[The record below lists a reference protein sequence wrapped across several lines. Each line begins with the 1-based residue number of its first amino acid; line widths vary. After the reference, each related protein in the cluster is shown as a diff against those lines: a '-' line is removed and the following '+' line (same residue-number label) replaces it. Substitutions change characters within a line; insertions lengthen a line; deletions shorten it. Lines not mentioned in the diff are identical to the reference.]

1 MASGTPA
8 VRTPG
13 CTAQTP
19 LALRPGA
26 SRDISWQVDLL
37 TYEMELRRPGL
48 PRPLLASAAKAQ
60 QSPWQQKAFFP
71 ADRALKRAPEA
82 VSQTISHD
90 ITFAHTSAQTHTH
103 THIPMHAQAHMLCTP
118 FLSSFLPL
126 PQHILAGRNSQV
138 LDSNFLVSKKPRPRG
153 ERI

>member
-26 SRDISWQVDLL
+26 SRDISWQEDLL
-37 TYEMELRRPGL
+37 TYETELRRPGL
-48 PRPLLASAAKAQ
+48 PGALLASAAKAQ

-82 VSQTISHD
+82 ISQTISHD

-103 THIPMHAQAHMLCTP
+103 THTYACPGTHVVHT
-118 FLSSFLPL
+118 LSKLLHSSPTAYPGWKELTGP
-126 PQHILAGRNSQV
+126 
-138 LDSNFLVSKKPRPRG
+138 
-153 ERI
+153 